1 MFIFLKVKLIFLAFK
16 MLSTA
21 VFSTLS
27 DSWTS
32 ETEVHFIK
40 TGTHVTLLH
49 FANWWWSI
57 FQCFGNTAVRNSIQL
72 QQNVYLRPLP

>member
-1 MFIFLKVKLIFLAFK
+1 MGSK
-16 MLSTA
+16 A

-32 ETEVHFIK
+32 ETEVSFIK

-49 FANWWWSI
+49 FADWWWSMVH
-57 FQCFGNTAVRNSIQL
+57 CFGKNTVRKSIQL
-72 QQNVYLRPLP
+72 QQNVYLQPLP